1 MNIRRPAHWF
11 LAAVLLVFATPVTT
25 ERMTAQSLPTL
36 FESGR
41 PGAQPTARPV
51 RPHQARKARLRL
63 EALNAPAFRLNLFDN
78 ADRVAYRTRVQEH
91 GNGRYSWLGTT
102 DDGGIVSFAVVD
114 GVTTGTV
121 YLDGRS
127 FEIIPDADGEHTIE
141 ELNAAAFPTEEGPGA
156 VLEPDMAADAGG
168 DGAVTAVTAADGLTE
183 IGVMVLWTPAARTA
197 AGGQANIQ
205 SLILAAVTNANLAY
219 ANSLVN
225 ARLKLVYSAEVAFAE
240 TPSNMS
246 GDLSALRGSTD
257 GKADGIHALRDQYG
271 ADIVSLVGNGYASAG
286 YCGLGYLMSSPSTA
300 YASNA
305 FNIVDR
311 TCAVGNLSFAHEVGH
326 NQGLQHDPG
335 SAGGAPSY
343 TYAYGYQDPSGAFR
357 TVLSY
362 GSATRIP
369 YLSSPVVFY
378 NGRVTGTGSQDNAR
392 ALNNNAAIVA
402 AFKAGSSTTP
412 SCSYSVSPTSLSFQS
427 GGGSLTVAVTASS
440 GCSWTSSSGSAWAS
454 VSGSG
459 SGSGSATVTA
469 VSNSGGARSATVTVA
484 GVTVAVNQ
492 AAPATCSYTVS
503 PTSLSFQAGAGTAS
517 VSVTTTAGCSWTS
530 SSGTAWAGVSGSGSG
545 SGTATV
551 SVASNS
557 GGARSAAVTVAGR
570 VVSVSQAA
578 APTSTCSYA
587 VSPTSLSFTASGGSA
602 SVTVTAGAGCAW
614 TASSGTSWVSVSGSG
629 SGSGTATVTVPATK
643 GGARSGSVTV
653 AGKTVS
659 VSQAGASKG
668 GGKKGSGD
676 GTGSPGGGNK

>member
-1 MNIRRPAHWF
+1 MYTRRPAQWF

-168 DGAVTAVTAADGLTE
+168 DAAVTAMAAADGLAE

-205 SLILAAVTNANLAY
+205 SLILAAVNNANLAY
-219 ANSLVN
+219 TNSLVN
-225 ARLKLVYSAEVAFAE
+225 ARLKLVYSAEVTFTE
-240 TPSNMS
+240 TPSNIS
-246 GDLSALRGSTD
+246 SDLSALRGTTD
-257 GKADGIHALRDQYG
+257 GKADSIHALRDQYG
-271 ADIVSLVGNGYASAG
+271 ADVVSLIGNGYAAAG
-286 YCGLGYLMSSPSTA
+286 YCGVGYLMSFASTSF
-300 YASNA
+300 ASNA

-311 TCAVGNLSFAHEVGH
+311 TCAAGYLSFAHEVGH
-326 NQGLQHDPG
+326 NQGLQHDPAN
-335 SAGGAPSY
+335 AGGTPSY
-343 TYAYGYQDPSGAFR
+343 NYAYGYQDPGGAFR

-362 GSATRIP
+362 GSATRVP
-369 YLSSPVVFY
+369 YLSSPSVLY
-378 NGRVTGTGSQDNAR
+378 SGRVTGTASQDNAR
-392 ALNNNAAIVA
+392 ALNNNAATVA
-402 AFKAGSSTTP
+402 AFKSGSSTTP

-427 GGGSLTVAVTASS
+427 GATSATVTVTTTS
-440 GCSWTSSSGSAWAS
+440 GCSWTSSGSSFAS

-459 SGSGSATVTA
+459 SGSGTATVSVT
-469 VSNSGGARSATVTVA
+469 SNGGSSRSTSVTIAGKSVTVS
-484 GVTVAVNQ
+484 Q
-492 AAPATCSYTVS
+492 AAAATTCSYTVT
-503 PTSLSFQAGAGTAS
+503 PTSLTFQSGAAS
-517 VSVTTTAGCSWTS
+517 ATVSVTTGTGCSWTS
-530 SSGTAWAGVSGSGSG
+530 SSGASWAAVSGSGSG

-587 VSPTSLSFTASGGSA
+587 VSPTSLGFTASGGSA
-602 SVTVTAGAGCAW
+602 AVTVTAGAGCSW
-614 TASSGTSWVSVSGSG
+614 TASSGTSWVSVTGSG

-643 GGARSGSVTV
+643 GGARSASVTV

-668 GGKKGSGD
+668 GGKRGSGD